1 MKKWIVVVASVALL
15 WTLTACNEQGER
27 EEIEDGTIQDVGGIV
42 IGTVKALD
50 GRLMTLEVDTVEEGP
65 SVEKGTDVSVHL
77 SKIDLGVYE
86 SIEVGDV
93 AEVHYDG
100 TMTRSIPPQLTA
112 NELLLRAATEPK

>member
-1 MKKWIVVVASVALL
+1 MKKWMVAVASVITLL
-15 WTLTACNEQGER
+15 ALTACNGQK
-27 EEIEDGTIQDVGGIV
+27 EEETIEDGTIQDVGGILV
-42 IGTVKALD
+42 GTVKALD

-112 NELLLRAATEPK
+112 DELLLRAATESK